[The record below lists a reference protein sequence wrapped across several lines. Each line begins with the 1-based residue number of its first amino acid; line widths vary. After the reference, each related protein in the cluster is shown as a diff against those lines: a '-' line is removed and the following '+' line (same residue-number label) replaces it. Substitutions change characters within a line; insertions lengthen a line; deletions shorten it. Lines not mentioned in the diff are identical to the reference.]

1 MKTKFYLC
9 LLLLAIASSCSEQPQ
24 VVKEYSIADII
35 SNSKPITLSELGADI
50 KTIKLKTPDSILIST
65 SLIFTTP
72 TDIYLDSGMQVYRFD
87 RDGNFLNKIS
97 TKGRAKN
104 EYLRVYSIFTDINN
118 NNNISIHDGNRV
130 LTYTPEG
137 EFLGL
142 REMNQV
148 AGEYGASFR
157 NIFQDK
163 KGNMFETFMIL
174 IGAEEDRLIVTN
186 PERDTILVSPNP
198 IRYEFSGSLTIVK
211 DLKSIIYSGDDLVY
225 HPQFSDSVYT
235 FDSATSSLRLR
246 YYFNN
251 PNPLV
256 NEDFKTLHKT
266 LKERIFISDI
276 VEDSKYI
283 YVTVSEKNK
292 EQLYLINRDNGESF
306 KADFNLGHP
315 DDDELTFVPKWKS
328 NDELVFFHDVTD
340 QPEPTIVLIKDFK

>member
-9 LLLLAIASSCSEQPQ
+9 ILLLAIASGCSEQPQ
-24 VVKEYSIADII
+24 TVKEYSIAEII
-35 SNSKPITLSELGADI
+35 SNSKPITLSELGAEI
-50 KTIKLKTPDSILIST
+50 KTIKLKTPDSILISA
-65 SLIFTTP
+65 SLILTTT
-72 TDIYLDSGMQVYRFD
+72 TDIYLDSRTQVYRFD

-97 TKGRAKN
+97 TKGKAKN
-104 EYLRVYSIFTDINN
+104 EYLRVYSMFTDL
-118 NNNISIHDGNRV
+118 NNNICIHDGNRI

-148 AGEYGASFR
+148 AGEYGASPR
-157 NIFQDK
+157 YMFQDK
-163 KGNMFETFMIL
+163 RGNIFESFKVI

-198 IRYEFSGSLTIVK
+198 IKYEFSGSLSIVK

-235 FDSATSSLRLR
+235 FDNATSSLRLR
-246 YYFNN
+246 YYFKN

-256 NEDFKTLHKT
+256 NEDFKTLHKA
-266 LKERIFISDI
+266 LKERIFIGDI

-283 YVTVSEKNK
+283 YVTVSGNNK
-292 EQLYLINRDNGESF
+292 GQLYLINRDNGESF

-315 DDDELTFVPKWKS
+315 DDDELSFVPKWKS
-328 NDELVFFHDVTD
+328 NDELVFFYDVTD
-340 QPEPTIVLIKDFK
+340 EPEPTIVLMKDFK